1 MTEQEEFEFRLRLES
16 EQATSVQPTA
26 PSSEG
31 YLAEAAR
38 QGFAGTVGALTGAA
52 NVMREQ
58 VLRPTGGQLTR
69 RNPIAPFV
77 APPGAQEQ
85 NQAVLEAYRAGREPV
100 YTGLMELMGSTG
112 AQPQTGGQRIA
123 AKTVEAMTS
132 PENYLFP
139 PVAAV
144 RRLGML
150 GQALLRPAE
159 QAVVGGGAEAGGQAG
174 QAAGE
179 KAGAPGV
186 GQFVGSLFGGM
197 GAGYG
202 FGSVAKAV
210 PITGKALDLVKDQW
224 SKVKGTIPEDELLRD
239 VDNRI
244 SNIFIA
250 AGAADP
256 TFMTTLL
263 DAAKAQKGVSLKA
276 PGGVEVQMPL
286 SAMLADNP
294 VINNLIQRL
303 SAKDPVFRAQYGNQ
317 YNEAKDALLQNQIRL
332 FGDPSKVQVNV
343 AGPSLEKIQI
353 KKVKSIDDQIA
364 DLSKDQTIDPTLF
377 GQRVSNLVAQKEKA
391 ARKDVEPL
399 YAEAFNL
406 AKKNNVELPSSS
418 VDDIYSFVAGEQAS
432 DIFKTFPSIYN
443 RVRAKFRP
451 TTIEPIEPSAI
462 LTAEGKPMT
471 PGTPGGV
478 KFSAA
483 TVEDLDSLKREIN
496 AQLRKTN
503 DPADIRLLTELKG
516 RVGGHIDNLDAEF
529 VTAYRNADNAYLQK
543 VGLPFS
549 AETLK
554 SVDRKKFVEQI
565 TPALIGNKSNV
576 SQFIDAT
583 GQEGTR
589 LARDAFLDSF
599 TKAAL
604 KNDVIDPKAANK
616 WLKANQGGTSM
627 IPGLDDELRASV
639 NNVQN
644 LINQRSRLN
653 ADFQR
658 VAGEQIISKE
668 GFKNSQELISKMYG
682 DINFTNKFMS
692 NSGYGQNKDAVNA
705 VRSFMLDD
713 IVRSGDPMAL
723 LNDRSKAAIFN
734 RVFGPTYAQKVQD
747 FATVSERLLKD
758 ITNVPFKTETVPKTS
773 IESVT
778 GIPPEQI
785 ISRIYNPVSGITYA
799 VTSLISKFWANKAS
813 AATEEKLKAL
823 LLNPSDAVKVFQAVQ
838 PRVSGFDQQKIQDA
852 IDIGKKYGIQ
862 WVDDAVNDLRTGA
875 ARGAVQGMQQDQ
887 QPEQRQSPYIELRG
901 MAER

>member
-16 EQATSVQPTA
+16 EQAAPVQPTA

-69 RNPIAPFV
+69 RNPMAPFV

-100 YTGLMELMGSTG
+100 YTGLMESMGSTG

-123 AKTVEAMTS
+123 AGAVKAVTS
-132 PENYLFP
+132 PESYLFP

-150 GQALLRPAE
+150 GQALMRPAE
-159 QAVVGGGAEAGGQAG
+159 QAVIGGGAEAGGQAG

-186 GQFVGSLFGGM
+186 GQFIGSLFGGM
-197 GAGYG
+197 TGGYG
-202 FGSVAKAV
+202 VGTATKAL
-210 PITGKALDLVKDQW
+210 PITGKALDLAKGQW
-224 SKVKGTIPEDELLRD
+224 DKVRGTVPEDELLRD

-256 TFMTTLL
+256 AFMKTLE

-276 PGGVEVQMPL
+276 PGGAEVQMPL
-286 SAMLADNP
+286 SALLADNP
-294 VINNLIQRL
+294 VINNFIQSL

-317 YNEAKDALLQNQIRL
+317 YDAAKQALTQNQMRL

-343 AGPSLEKIQI
+343 VGPSLEKMQVRKI
-353 KKVKSIDDQIA
+353 KSIDEQIA
-364 DLSKDQTIDPTLF
+364 DLSKDQTIDPTVF

-391 ARKDVEPL
+391 AKADVQPL
-399 YAEAFNL
+399 YKDAFDL

-418 VDDIYSFVAGEQAS
+418 VDDIYNFVNDAKNAN
-432 DIFKTFPSIYN
+432 IFNTFPTIYN
-443 RVRAKFRP
+443 RVKAKFRP
-451 TTIEPIEPSAI
+451 TTTEPSAI
-462 LTAEGKPMT
+462 LTAEGAPMT
-471 PGTPGGV
+471 PGGIR
-478 KFSAA
+478 FSSA

-496 AQLRKTN
+496 AQLRTAKD
-503 DPADIRLLTELKG
+503 DPGIRMLMELKN
-516 RVGGHIDNLDAEF
+516 RVSGHIDSLDPEF

-554 SVDRKKFVEQI
+554 AVDRKKFVEQI

-616 WLKANQGGTSM
+616 WLKANQGGVSM

-658 VAGEQIISKE
+658 VAGEQIVSKE
-668 GFKNSQELISKMYG
+668 GFKNPQELVSKMYG

-705 VRSFMLDD
+705 VRSYMLDD
-713 IVRSGDPMAL
+713 VVRSGDPVAL
-723 LNDRSKAAIFN
+723 LNDRNKAAIFN

-747 FATVSERLLKD
+747 FATVSERMVKD
-758 ITNVPFKTETVPKTS
+758 ITNVPFRGETVPKTPV
-773 IESVT
+773 EQLT

-785 ISRIYNPVSGITYA
+785 ISRIYNPVSGATYA
-799 VTSLISKFWANKAS
+799 MTSLFSKFWANKAS

-838 PRVSGFDQQKIQDA
+838 PKVSGFDQKKIQDA
-852 IDIGKKYGIQ
+852 IDVGKKYGIQ
-862 WVDDAVNDLRTGA
+862 WVADAVNDLQTGA

>member
-1 MTEQEEFEFRLRLES
+1 MPTYIIDGKSVKTDVALTDDELEELAGGS
-16 EQATSVQPTA
+16 TPT

-69 RNPIAPFV
+69 RNPLTPFA

-100 YTGLMELMGSTG
+100 YTGLMETMGSTG
-112 AQPQTGGQRIA
+112 AQPQTSGQRIA
-123 AKTVEAMTS
+123 ASAVKAATS
-132 PENYLFP
+132 PESYLFP

-144 RRLGML
+144 RRMGML
-150 GQALLRPAE
+150 GQALMRPAE
-159 QAVVGGGAEAGGQAG
+159 QAVVGGGAEAGGQVG

-186 GQFVGSLFGGM
+186 GQFIGSLFGGM
-197 GAGYG
+197 AGGYG
-202 FGSVAKAV
+202 FGTVAKTA
-210 PITGKALDLVKDQW
+210 PITGKAIELAQNQW
-224 SKVKGTIPEDELLRD
+224 NKVRGTVPEDELRRD
-239 VDNRI
+239 ADNRI

-256 TFMTTLL
+256 AFMKTLE

-276 PGGVEVQMPL
+276 PGGAEVQMPL
-286 SAMLADNP
+286 SALLADNP
-294 VINNLIQRL
+294 VINNFIQSL

-317 YNEAKDALLQNQIRL
+317 YDAAKQALTQNQMRL
-332 FGDPSKVQVNV
+332 FGDPSKVQVSV
-343 AGPSLEKIQI
+343 VGPSLEKVQTRR
-353 KKVKSIDDQIA
+353 VRSIDEQIA
-364 DLSKDQTIDPTLF
+364 DLSKDQTIDPTVF

-391 ARKDVEPL
+391 ARLDVQPL

-406 AKKNNVELPSSS
+406 AKQNNVELPSGS
-418 VDDIYSFVAGEQAS
+418 VDDIYNFVAGEQAS

-451 TTIEPIEPSAI
+451 TTTEPSAI
-462 LTAEGKPMT
+462 LTAEGTPM
-471 PGTPGGV
+471 TPGGV

-496 AQLRKTN
+496 AQLRKAN

-516 RVGGHIDNLDAEF
+516 RVGGHIDNLDPEF

-639 NNVQN
+639 NNVQS
-644 LINQRSRLN
+644 LINQRNRLN

-668 GFKNSQELISKMYG
+668 GFKNPQELVSKMYG

-705 VRSFMLDD
+705 VRSYMLDD
-713 IVRSGDPMAL
+713 IVQSGDPVAL
-723 LNDRSKAAIFN
+723 LNDRNKAAIFN

-747 FATVSERLLKD
+747 FATVSERMVKD
-758 ITNVPFKTETVPKTS
+758 ITNVPFRGETVPKTPV
-773 IESVT
+773 EQLT

-785 ISRIYNPVSGITYA
+785 ISRIYNPVSGATYA
-799 VTSLISKFWANKAS
+799 MTSLFSKFWANKAS

-862 WVDDAVNDLRTGA
+862 WVADAVNDLKTGA
-875 ARGAVQGMQQDQ
+875 ARGAVQGVQQEE
-887 QPEQRQSPYIELRG
+887 QPVP
-901 MAER
+901 AE